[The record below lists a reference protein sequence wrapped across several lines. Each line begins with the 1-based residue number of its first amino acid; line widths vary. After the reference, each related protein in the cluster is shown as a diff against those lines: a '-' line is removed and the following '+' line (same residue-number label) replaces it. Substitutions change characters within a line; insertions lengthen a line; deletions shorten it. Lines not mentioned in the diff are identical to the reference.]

1 MWKYNYTYQNE
12 LYHGGPGS
20 GRYKKGTKLQSTILA
35 EIEAERRARKSEP
48 EREQNISNTNKNT
61 NNNQSNSSATN
72 TNNNQSN
79 SNVANNI
86 NFIING
92 PLGYE
97 KVDNIRKPR
106 KPKKTKKEEKP
117 EKPED
122 SKKPDD
128 SKKPEDSKKPDDSK
142 KPEDSKK
149 PDKPNKPENPKKP
162 EKPVDTQ
169 PQPTPKKDP
178 KDDLN
183 RQIARTGAYK
193 NAAFETSSGLSTMK
207 SGVDRYQLDPRPRMD
222 LSKMSTKE
230 IKERIDRENAERQ
243 YNDLFS
249 EPTRAE
255 VGKAKISK
263 LLNNV
268 GSAVSVAGGALTV
281 ALALKKLK
289 KDLSD

>member
-1 MWKYNYTYQNE
+1 MWKYNYSYQNE

-20 GRYKKGTKLQSTILA
+20 GRYKKGTKLQSTMLA
-35 EIEAERRARKSEP
+35 EAEAERRARQK
-48 EREQNISNTNKNT
+48 NSNDNKNT
-61 NNNQSNSSATN
+61 NNNQSNSSVTN
-72 TNNNQSN
+72 TNSNQSN
-79 SNVANNI
+79 SSIANNI

-92 PLGYE
+92 PFGSE
-97 KVDNIRKPR
+97 KVDNTRKPR
-106 KPKKTKKEEKP
+106 KPKNT
-117 EKPED
+117 
-122 SKKPDD
+122 KKPDD
-128 SKKPEDSKKPDDSK
+128 SKKP
-142 KPEDSKK
+142 
-149 PDKPNKPENPKKP
+149 DKSNKPENPKAIG
-162 EKPVDTQ
+162 KPVDTQ
-169 PQPTPKKDP
+169 PKPNP

-193 NAAFETSSGLSTMK
+193 NAAFETASGLSNMK

-289 KDLSD
+289 KDLAD

>member
-1 MWKYNYTYQNE
+1 MWKYNYSYQNE

-35 EIEAERRARKSEP
+35 EAEAERRARHKS
-48 EREQNISNTNKNT
+48 SNDNKNT

-79 SNVANNI
+79 SSATNTNNNQSNSSVSNNI

-92 PLGYE
+92 PFGSE

-106 KPKKTKKEEKP
+106 KPKNT
-117 EKPED
+117 
-122 SKKPDD
+122 
-128 SKKPEDSKKPDDSK
+128 KKPDDSK

-162 EKPVDTQ
+162 ENPVDTQ
-169 PQPTPKKDP
+169 PKPNP

-289 KDLSD
+289 KDLAD

>member
-1 MWKYNYTYQNE
+1 M
-12 LYHGGPGS
+12 
-20 GRYKKGTKLQSTILA
+20 
-35 EIEAERRARKSEP
+35 
-48 EREQNISNTNKNT
+48 
-61 NNNQSNSSATN
+61 
-72 TNNNQSN
+72 
-79 SNVANNI
+79 
-86 NFIING
+86 
-92 PLGYE
+92 
-97 KVDNIRKPR
+97 
-106 KPKKTKKEEKP
+106 
-117 EKPED
+117 
-122 SKKPDD
+122 
-128 SKKPEDSKKPDDSK
+128 
-142 KPEDSKK
+142 
-149 PDKPNKPENPKKP
+149 
-162 EKPVDTQ
+162 
-169 PQPTPKKDP
+169 
-178 KDDLN
+178 N

-268 GSAVSVAGGALTV
+268 GSAVSVAGGALTI

-289 KDLSD
+289 KDLAD

>member
-1 MWKYNYTYQNE
+1 MWKYNYSYQNE

-35 EIEAERRARKSEP
+35 ENEAERRARKSEL
-48 EREQNISNTNKNT
+48 ESEKLKREQKISNDNKNT
-61 NNNQSNSSATN
+61 NNNQSSSSVTNSI
-72 TNNNQSN
+72 
-79 SNVANNI
+79 NV
-86 NFIING
+86 IING
-92 PLGYE
+92 PLGSE

-106 KPKKTKKEEKP
+106 KPKDTKKQEKAKKP
-117 EKPED
+117 EDPKKPDDSKKPEGSKKSED

-128 SKKPEDSKKPDDSK
+128 SKKPEDP
-142 KPEDSKK
+142 KK
-149 PDKPNKPENPKKP
+149 PDKPDKSENTKKP

-169 PQPTPKKDP
+169 PKPAPKKDP

-289 KDLSD
+289 KDLAD